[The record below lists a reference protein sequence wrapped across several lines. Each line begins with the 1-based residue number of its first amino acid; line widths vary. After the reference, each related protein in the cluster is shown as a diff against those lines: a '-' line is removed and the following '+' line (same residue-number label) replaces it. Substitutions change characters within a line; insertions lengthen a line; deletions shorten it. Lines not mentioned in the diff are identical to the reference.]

1 MSRDVRVRI
10 GRDRYKTEIEVE
22 QHKLLADEPTDVGG
36 TDLGP
41 SPTEFLMSS
50 VGTCKAIT
58 VRMYADRKEW
68 DLEAIEISMSL
79 SEQRT
84 DLQKTTFMHCH
95 IRLIGNL
102 DDAQRQRLLLIA
114 EKCPVHKILTNPI
127 VIESNLI

>member
-1 MSRDVRVRI
+1 MSRDIRVRI

-22 QHKLLADEPTDVGG
+22 QHRLVADEPTDVGG

-50 VGTCKAIT
+50 VGTCKAMT
-58 VRMYADRKEW
+58 VRMYADRKAW
-68 DLEAIEISMSL
+68 DLESVEISMSL

-95 IRLIGNL
+95 IRLSGNL
-102 DDAQRQRLLLIA
+102 NDAQRQRLLAIA
-114 EKCPVHKILTNPI
+114 EKCPVHKILTSPI